1 MWSVWS
7 ETVDLYVGP
16 SGALVKVGKSDAVEI
31 AHSGDTPADRWLER
45 LFEDIASANLL
56 SATRSNRFRIS
67 LSGAYCPA
75 VVYSLPAQVTRWA
88 EICEIAS
95 ATAAATVGTS
105 PDQLVCEV
113 ETSGRGLAGAVST
126 LVLRQFHDWAKL
138 NRCTIVSIQPL
149 WANAAQSRIA
159 TRSVAVGLLVQD
171 PDATTVLVEQIDGRL
186 AAATVIGNAVEAEF
200 QAKIRRLLV
209 SQGGGAGEMVRLG
222 FGVQK
227 RTPLQGGPHRMADH
241 WYEL

>member
-7 ETVDLYVGP
+7 EPLDLYVGP

-31 AHSGDTPADRWLER
+31 AHSGDTPPDRRLER

-56 SATRSNRFRIS
+56 SVTRSYRLRIS

-75 VVYSLPAQVTRWA
+75 VAYSVPAQVTRWG

-95 ATAAATVGTS
+95 ATAAATDGTS
-105 PDQLVCEV
+105 ADQVVCEV
-113 ETSGRGLAGAVST
+113 DTSGRGLAGAVST
-126 LVLRQFHDWAKL
+126 MVLRQFHDWAKL

-159 TRSVAVGLLVQD
+159 TRSVSAGLLVQD
-171 PDATTVLVEQIDGRL
+171 PDATTVLVEQIDGRF
-186 AAATVIGNAVEAEF
+186 AAATVIRNVGEAEF
-200 QAKIRRLLV
+200 QAKVRRLLV

-222 FGVQK
+222 FSVQK
-227 RTPLQGGPHRMADH
+227 RTLLQGGPDRMAEH